1 MAQSVVRGYG
11 TDSHGTCKP
20 PLVTVVSIALVDVNT
35 LAMRK
40 YVCVDCVYAGESW
53 HTISRSNV
61 IRAVMSAGQV

>member
-35 LAMRK
+35 LATRK
-40 YVCVDCVYAGESW
+40 YVCVDCAYVGE
-53 HTISRSNV
+53 TISRSNV
-61 IRAVMSAGQV
+61 I